1 MPTAPVLD
9 AAEAARLSDLN
20 WAEQLREQARGCGGI
35 VVDDAGLLLT
45 AAPVASPF
53 VNSATRLDPRLRPA
67 DVLAR
72 ATRFYAERGHGHVV
86 MVHATDDDDALA
98 EAALAAGY
106 ADVLNAPA
114 MVVYEPLPER
124 PLPDG
129 TLLRPVVSE
138 AGVRHFTGVAA
149 EAWTTYGLEQ
159 ETVATLFSRPE
170 ALLAPHV
177 VAVVAQLDGRPAA
190 CAMVILSHGIGG
202 IYWVSSTTPTRGR
215 GLGEAVT
222 RAVTNRAF
230 DLGARLVSLQ
240 ASPMG
245 EPIYRRMGFAEL
257 FRYRM
262 LLAPKR

>member
-1 MPTAPVLD
+1 VPQAPILD

-20 WAEQLREQARGCGGI
+20 WAEQLREQARASGGI

-53 VNSATRLDPRLRPA
+53 VNSATRLDPHLRPA

-72 ATRFYAERGHGHVV
+72 AGRFYAERGHGHVV
-86 MVHATDDDDALA
+86 MAHATDDDDALA

-106 ADVLNAPA
+106 TDVLTAPA
-114 MVVYEPLPER
+114 MVVYDRLPER
-124 PLPDG
+124 ALPAG
-129 TLLRPVVSE
+129 VRLRPVV
-138 AGVRHFTGVAA
+138 ADTGVRHFTEVAA
-149 EAWTTYGLEQ
+149 EAWSTYGLER
-159 ETVATLFSRPE
+159 ETVEALFVRPD

-177 VAVVAQLDGRPAA
+177 VAVVAHLDGTPVAG
-190 CAMVILSHGIGG
+190 AMVLLSHGVAG

-245 EPIYRRMGFAEL
+245 EPIYRRMGFVEL

-262 LLAPKR
+262 LLAPRR

>member
-1 MPTAPVLD
+1 VPTAPVLD
-9 AAEAARLSDLN
+9 AAEAARLSDMN
-20 WAEQLREQARGCGGI
+20 WAEQLREQARGCGGT

-72 ATRFYAERGHGHVV
+72 TGRFYAERGHGHVI

-98 EAALAAGY
+98 ESALAAGY

-114 MVVYEPLPER
+114 MAVYDRLPER

-129 TLLRPVVSE
+129 VLLRPVVNE
-138 AGVRHFTGVAA
+138 AGVRHFTDVAA

-159 ETVATLFSRPE
+159 ETVATIFSRPQ

-177 VAVVAQLDGRPAA
+177 VAVVAHLDGRPAA
-190 CAMVILSHGIGG
+190 CALVFLSHGIGG

-230 DLGARLVSLQ
+230 ELGARLVSLQ

-262 LLAPKR
+262 LIAPRR